1 MQYGNLVSQVYVI
14 HYNSESFFFRISGP
28 LFVVMEYAA
37 NGNLRQFL
45 RSRRPTDN
53 YSESSGKERLQL
65 SDLVSFA
72 YQVSRGMAYLE
83 AKKVRCPYF

>member
-1 MQYGNLVSQVYVI
+1 M
-14 HYNSESFFFRISGP
+14 
-28 LFVVMEYAA
+28 VVEYAA